1 MTFISFKQLSPL
13 MLFVITFTHSTLYC
27 SRSLSCSRLFKWLR
41 RVRNHFLN
49 AFKITSSG
57 WLWVEF
63 IKAVLFFGSQM
74 SRFENTCVRHHLM
87 NMSFLHLWY
96 ASSGGIFLRVWKTQ
110 TWGEIISWSVTF
122 FNVGQVENFPNV
134 TWLQWHDFKPHK
146 FISSCINI

>member
-96 ASSGGIFLRVWKTQ
+96 ASSGDIFWECEKHKLGAKSSPEALLSSMLVKLKIFLTLHDCN
-110 TWGEIISWSVTF
+110 GMILNLINS
-122 FNVGQVENFPNV
+122 FPV
-134 TWLQWHDFKPHK
+134 V
-146 FISSCINI
+146 